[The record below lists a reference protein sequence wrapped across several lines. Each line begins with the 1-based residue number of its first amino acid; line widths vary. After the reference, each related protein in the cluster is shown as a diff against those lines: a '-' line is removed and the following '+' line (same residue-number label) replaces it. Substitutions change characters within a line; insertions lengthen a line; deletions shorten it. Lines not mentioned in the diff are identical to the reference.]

1 MKDQSTPYVSV
12 RKTLVSNG
20 MVHTPGVFRALQ
32 NDYQIN
38 GRTRA
43 RAVSI
48 LSTGYG
54 LSEKEA
60 SDLLS
65 GKIPI
70 EMDEIAGTIAYTL

>member
-1 MKDQSTPYVSV
+1 MPITPDPYIFV
-12 RKTLVSNG
+12 RKTLTSTG
-20 MVHTPGVFRALQ
+20 MIHTPGVFRALR

-54 LSEKEA
+54 ISESEA
-60 SDLLS
+60 SGLLS

-70 EMDEIAGTIAYTL
+70 EVDEVAGTISYTL

>member
-1 MKDQSTPYVSV
+1 MSIKPDPYISV

-38 GRTRA
+38 GRTRK

-48 LSTGYG
+48 LCTGYG
-54 LSEKEA
+54 IPESEA
-60 SDLLS
+60 TGLLS

-70 EMDEIAGTIAYTL
+70 EVNEQAGTISYTL

>member
-1 MKDQSTPYVSV
+1 MTDQSTPYVSV
-12 RKTLVSNG
+12 RKTLVSSE
-20 MVHTPGVFRALQ
+20 MIHTPGVFRALK

-54 LSEKEA
+54 LSEQEA
-60 SDLLS
+60 TDLLS
-65 GKIPI
+65 GTIPI
-70 EMDEIAGTIAYTL
+70 EVDEVAGTISYTL